1 VERVAWRNLQRF
13 SMNIKVGHKFDQG
26 RLEAEFGKSK
36 FSEPRLWL
44 GKMVVEFFSTL
55 LKILILSSY

>member
-1 VERVAWRNLQRF
+1 
-13 SMNIKVGHKFDQG
+13 MNIKVGHKFDQG